1 MILFDVGCSLVSWWQ
16 WIWVAVDLANKE
28 IQLYNSLNNSTNM
41 RYLKMHL
48 HTLVWL
54 KYFLAW
60 RLGEHNLLFLE
71 IKGIIICLTRSITI
85 LQGLISAH

>member
-1 MILFDVGCSLVSWWQ
+1 MALAYAFKKLFHEQPQLFCDPFDYARWMFLRLVGGNQ

-60 RLGEHNLLFLE
+60 RLGEHNLLFL
-71 IKGIIICLTRSITI
+71 
-85 LQGLISAH
+85 